1 MDKLVNKNYEFVNDM
16 KQYLAENSENLSN
29 QINLKI

>member
-1 MDKLVNKNYEFVNDM
+1 MNKLVNKNNEFFHHV